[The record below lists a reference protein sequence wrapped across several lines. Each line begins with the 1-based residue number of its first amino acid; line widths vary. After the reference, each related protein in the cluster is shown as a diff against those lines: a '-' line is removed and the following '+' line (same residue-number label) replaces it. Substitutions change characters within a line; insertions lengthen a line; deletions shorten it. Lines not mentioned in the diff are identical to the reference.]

1 MTSASIVGIGQTEF
15 STRSGRSELRLALEA
30 IKAAI
35 ADAGLALGDIDG
47 FVRYTWDNNS
57 EAMLTTS
64 LGLRNVRYYGEVEHG
79 GVNCCGAVA
88 QAADAIMA
96 GRASC
101 VVVYRALNARSG
113 TRYGRADRYFQAS
126 GGDTLVSLREPPG
139 DIYTAP
145 FGLLVPTQF
154 HAMYARRYMH
164 EYGLDED
171 GLTQMLGAIAV
182 TQREYANRN
191 PRAMLH
197 DRELTLEQYRA
208 ARMIAEPL
216 RLFDVCLET
225 DGAMALV
232 MVATDSGRSFPKPPV
247 EVLAGSQHLRRFSA
261 PMLLYNDD
269 LHVCSPPEVASELY
283 ARAGVSAADID
294 VAMLYDATSI
304 LVPMALEAFGLTEP
318 GGSHEFFTSGQN
330 RIGGRVPINTN
341 GGLLSEG
348 YFHGL
353 NTIAEGVRQIRGDS
367 HNQRDGARV
376 ALITV
381 RGASSLILGRT

>member
-1 MTSASIVGIGQTEF
+1 MARASIIGIGQTEF
-15 STRSGRSELRLALEA
+15 STCSGRSELRLALEA
-30 IKAAI
+30 IKAAVD
-35 ADAGLALGDIDG
+35 DAGLSLKDIDG
-47 FVRYTWDNNS
+47 FVRYTWDHSS
-57 EAMLTTS
+57 EAMLTTA
-64 LGLRNVRYYGEVEHG
+64 LGLRHVRYYGEVDHG

-88 QAADAIMA
+88 QAADAIVT

-113 TRYGRADRYFQAS
+113 TRYGRADRFFDAAS
-126 GGDTLVSLREPPG
+126 GEAVVSLREPPG

-154 HAMYARRYMH
+154 HALYARRYMH
-164 EYGLDED
+164 EYGLDEAQ
-171 GLTQMLGAIAV
+171 LAELLGHVAV

-191 PRAMLH
+191 ARALLR
-197 DRELTLEQYRA
+197 DKPLTMAQYLA
-208 ARMIAEPL
+208 SRMIADPL

-232 MVATDSGRSFPKPPV
+232 LVRAEPGLGPRAV
-247 EVLAGSQHLRRFSA
+247 EVLAGSQHIRRHSA

-269 LHVCSPPEVASELY
+269 LHLCSPPQVAQELY
-283 ARAGVSAADID
+283 ARAGVGAADID

-304 LVPMALEAFGLTEP
+304 LVPMTLEAFGLAEP
-318 GGSHEFFTSGQN
+318 GGSHAFFTRGQS
-330 RIGGRVPINTN
+330 RIDGRLPVNTH

-353 NTIAEGVRQIRGDS
+353 NSIAEAVRQLRGDS
-367 HNQRDGARV
+367 FNPRPGARV
-376 ALITV
+376 ALVSV
-381 RGASSLILGRT
+381 RGASSLILGRP